1 MPLAPETEQAPRG
14 GLLARRMVMGLVSLS
29 LLAGLA
35 WMVDPALALRRLATF
50 PPGVLAVLAVL
61 FAVNLLLVSFRF
73 WRIAAHFSIALPW
86 GTALRANLAGNVAG
100 LFFIPI
106 VGQVAGRQA
115 LLRGA
120 GVPPLV
126 NTSIAAYE
134 KILLAAASGTLAL
147 SGAFLLMEWDSA
159 MHMVSELSLTQVV
172 VAGACGYGLSLLLG
186 GDRFERGLLRGSLRW
201 RKLLQVGETLG
212 VTLLGQA
219 VMISCFVLGFHAVAP
234 QVALLD
240 LFAASAVVSFAAS
253 LPLSVGGWGT
263 RELAAV
269 YCLGKLG
276 VPAPDA
282 LAVSILIGLCSTAVL
297 LATTPLLLRQGKL
310 PAVQPGAVGPPS
322 ALMERV
328 SSWLLGAVM
337 AVAVFFQVHVVL
349 ADTTTNLNLAD
360 PFALLALAAL
370 ALHCLTQ
377 RRLPAWRVPGFNTV
391 LLCALLVLTTGLL
404 LGLREIGPTQ
414 WALGGRGMGALVLLG
429 YCAGGALLVAHHGTH
444 GLRRTVEIM
453 AAVACTIVVLQ
464 IVLRGLTLY
473 GFGLTQ
479 DPNFA
484 GYAANRNA
492 FSFQLLCVTG
502 ALLGYAAVHARATK
516 RRGRRSV
523 LGLALGI
530 LLGGLLLS
538 GSRAG
543 LGAAGLLVVAA
554 WAAGRLPVRTL
565 LVAGAIALGLWVLA
579 HPVASPDASRFLYAL
594 SGGTNA
600 SPLLDLLPK
609 HVIGP
614 PLTDTQLQAVTA
626 LEHARWNANWEAL
639 ALWLQAPVLGSGLGV
654 FYAKSEALVGQAITV
669 HSTPIWVLAEF
680 GLAGMAVLLAGVAL
694 LGRHALRGWRGAA
707 HARALGFMLL
717 GFAVFCQVHE
727 VLYQRIFWLLLGAL
741 LALPSATA
749 PRPVGPPDPAPP
761 ADPGT

>member
-1 MPLAPETEQAPRG
+1 MA
-14 GLLARRMVMGLVSLS
+14 MGLVSLS
-29 LLAGLA
+29 LLAGLV
-35 WMVDPALALRRLATF
+35 WMVDPAQALRRLATF
-50 PPGVLAVLAVL
+50 PPGLLAVLAVL
-61 FAVNLLLVSFRF
+61 FALNLLLVSFRF
-73 WRIAAHFSIALPW
+73 WRIAAHFSITLPW
-86 GTALRANLAGNVAG
+86 GTALRANLGGHVAG
-100 LFFIPI
+100 LFFIPL

-147 SGAFLLMEWDSA
+147 VGAFLLMEWDSA
-159 MHMVSELSLTQVV
+159 MHMVGELSLPQVAL
-172 VAGACGYGLSLLLG
+172 AGACGYGLSLLLG
-186 GDRFERGLLRGSLRW
+186 GGRFERGLLHSCLRW
-201 RKLLQVGETLG
+201 PRLLQVGETLG

-219 VMISCFVLGFHAVAP
+219 VMISCFVLGFHTVAP
-234 QVALLD
+234 QVTLLD

-297 LATTPLLLRQGKL
+297 LATTPLLLRRG
-310 PAVQPGAVGPPS
+310 GPPAAPEAIQPP
-322 ALMERV
+322 ALMERT
-328 SSWLLGAVM
+328 SSWLLGAAM

-349 ADTTTNLNLAD
+349 VGTTTSLNLAD

-370 ALHCLTQ
+370 VLHSLAQ
-377 RRLPAWRVPGFNTV
+377 RRLPVWRVPGFNAV
-391 LLCALLVLTTGLL
+391 LACALLVLATGLL
-404 LGLREIGPTQ
+404 LGLREVGPTP

-429 YCAGGALLVAHHGTH
+429 YCAGGALLVAHHGGH
-444 GLRRTVEIM
+444 GLRRMVEIL

-464 IVLRGLTLY
+464 IVLRGLALF
-473 GFGLTQ
+473 GFDLPR
-479 DPNFA
+479 DSNFA

-502 ALLGYAAVHARATK
+502 ALLGYAAVHARAMA
-516 RRGRRSV
+516 RVGRRSV
-523 LGLALGI
+523 LGLALGL

-543 LGAAGLLVVAA
+543 LGSAALLVAAA
-554 WAAGRLPVRTL
+554 WAAGRIPVRTL
-565 LVAGAIALGLWVLA
+565 LVAGAIALGIWILA
-579 HPVASPDASRFLYAL
+579 HPVASPDATRFFYAQLGLGNLLYFLLGDLIDPAL
-594 SGGTNA
+594 TEA
-600 SPLLDLLPK
+600 
-609 HVIGP
+609 
-614 PLTDTQLQAVTA
+614 QLR
-626 LEHARWNANWEAL
+626 LELARWSANREAL

-654 FYAKSEALVGQAITV
+654 FYAKSQALVGQTITI
-669 HSTPIWVLAEF
+669 HSTPIWILAEF
-680 GLAGMAVLLAGVAL
+680 GLVGMAVLLAGVAL
-694 LGRHALRGWRGAA
+694 LGRHALRGWQGAA
-707 HARALGFMLL
+707 HARALGFVLL

-741 LALPSATA
+741 LALPNATA
-749 PRPVGPPDPAPP
+749 PRSNAPGTPPP
-761 ADPGT
+761 AAPQT

>member
-1 MPLAPETEQAPRG
+1 MPPAPKTATAPRG
-14 GLLARRMVMGLVSLS
+14 GLSARRMAMGLVSLS

-35 WMVDPALALRRLATF
+35 WMVDPAQALRRLATF
-50 PPGVLAVLAVL
+50 PPGLLAVLAVL
-61 FAVNLLLVSFRF
+61 FALNLLLVSFRF

-86 GTALRANLAGNVAG
+86 GTALRANLGGHVAG
-100 LFFIPI
+100 LFFIPL

-147 SGAFLLMEWDSA
+147 VGAFLLMEWDSA
-159 MHMVSELSLTQVV
+159 MHMVSELSLPQVAL
-172 VAGACGYGLSLLLG
+172 AGACGYGLSLLLG
-186 GDRFERGLLRGSLRW
+186 GGRFERGLLRSCLRW
-201 RKLLQVGETLG
+201 PKLIQVGETLG

-219 VMISCFVLGFHAVAP
+219 VMISCFVLGFHTVAP

-297 LATTPLLLRQGKL
+297 LATTPLLLRRGGA
-310 PAVQPGAVGPPS
+310 PAAAPEAAAQPP
-322 ALMERV
+322 ALMERT

-349 ADTTTNLNLAD
+349 AGTTTNLNLAD

-370 ALHCLTQ
+370 TLHCLAQ
-377 RRLPAWRVPGFNTV
+377 RRLPAWRVPGFNAV
-391 LLCALLVLTTGLL
+391 LACALLVLGTGLL
-404 LGLREIGPTQ
+404 LGLREVGPTQ
-414 WALGGRGMGALVLLG
+414 WAGGRGMGALVLLG
-429 YCAGGALLVAHHGTH
+429 YCAGGALLVAHHGAH
-444 GLRRTVEIM
+444 GLRRVVEIL

-464 IVLRGLTLY
+464 IVLRGLALY
-473 GFGLTQ
+473 GFDLPR
-479 DPNFA
+479 DSNFA

-502 ALLGYAAVHARATK
+502 ALLGYAAVHARATA
-516 RRGRRSV
+516 RAGRRSV
-523 LGLALGI
+523 LGLALGL

-543 LGAAGLLVVAA
+543 LGTAALLLAAA

-565 LVAGAIALGLWVLA
+565 LTAGAIALGLWVLA

-594 SGGTNA
+594 PGR
-600 SPLLDLLPK
+600 
-609 HVIGP
+609 IIEQ
-614 PLTDTQLQAVTA
+614 PLTDAQLRSAA
-626 LEHARWNANWEAL
+626 ILEHARWSANWEAL
-639 ALWLQAPVLGSGLGV
+639 RLWTQAPVLGSGLGV
-654 FYAKSEALVGQAITV
+654 FYAKSQALVGQAITV

-707 HARALGFMLL
+707 HARALGLVLL

-741 LALPSATA
+741 LALPRAAEPHLPGADA
-749 PRPVGPPDPAPP
+749 PPPPAPQ
-761 ADPGT
+761 T